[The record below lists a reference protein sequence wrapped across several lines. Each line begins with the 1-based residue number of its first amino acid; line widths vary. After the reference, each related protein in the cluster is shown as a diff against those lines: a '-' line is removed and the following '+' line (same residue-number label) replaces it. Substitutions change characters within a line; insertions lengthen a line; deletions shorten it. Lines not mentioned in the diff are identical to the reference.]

1 MDKKKVRIFVL
12 IIIFILVLLMVYSF
26 INLNTFYKKAIN
38 NIKTN
43 YNSVFNIR
51 KHIFTGENKVFKA
64 KLKTEHTTNYIHSI
78 NQTYEKE
85 YDFIIEEKDNNL
97 YIYVDDMMSKINI
110 DNTFDI
116 SKLDSCKY
124 LNKENTKGFNKYNYS
139 CDTYNISIYT
149 SKIFNNYIKS
159 EISYNNSFIE
169 FMDDNIKYKDG
180 LMSLD
185 YSNIKEGNYVLNLKY
200 NDKSF
205 DIFYTYNNYGKY
217 SFIKDSMRVN
227 LVLDEPIVLSINCD
241 TKKYDKLKLTLV
253 KDDINYKIEYEE
265 VDINKLLSLVFS
277 EEIYSLF
284 K

>member
-1 MDKKKVRIFVL
+1 MGNKKVRIVIL
-12 IIIFILVLLMVYSF
+12 IIIFILVLLMVYRF
-26 INLNTFYKKAIN
+26 INLKTFYNEAIN

-51 KHIFTGENKVFKA
+51 KYIFTDENKVFKA
-64 KLKTEHTTNYIHSI
+64 KLKTEHTTNYVHSI

-85 YDFIIEEKDNNL
+85 YDFIIEEKDENL
-97 YIYVDDMMSKINI
+97 YIYIDDKVSKIPINDSI
-110 DNTFDI
+110 DI
-116 SKLDSCKY
+116 EKLDSCKY
-124 LNKENTKGFNKYNYS
+124 LNTDKKNVNKYNYV
-139 CDTYNISIYT
+139 CGTYNLSIYT

-169 FMDDNIKYKDG
+169 FIGDNINYKDN
-180 LMSLD
+180 LLSLD
-185 YSNIKEGNYVLNLKY
+185 YSNIKEDNYVLNLKY
-200 NDKSF
+200 GDKSF
-205 DIFYTYNNYGKY
+205 NIFYSYNNYGKY
-217 SFIKDSMRVN
+217 SFIHDSTRVS

>member
-1 MDKKKVRIFVL
+1 MDRKKVKIIML
-12 IIIFILVLLMVYSF
+12 IVIIILVLLMVYRF

-51 KHIFTGENKVFKA
+51 KYIFNDGNKVFKA
-64 KLKTEHTTNYIHSI
+64 KLKTEHTTNYVHSI

-85 YDFIIEEKDNNL
+85 YDFIIVEKDENL
-97 YIYVDDMMSKINI
+97 YIYVDDKFSKISIN
-110 DNTFDI
+110 NTFDI
-116 SKLDSCKY
+116 SKIDSCKY

-169 FMDDNIKYKDG
+169 FMDDNINYKDG
-180 LMSLD
+180 LLSLD

-205 DIFYTYNNYGKY
+205 DIFYTYNDYGKY
-217 SFIKDSMRVN
+217 SFIKDSTRVN
-227 LVLDEPIVLSINCD
+227 LVLDEPIVLSINCN
-241 TKKYDKLKLTLV
+241 TKKYDKLKLTMEKSYIQI
-253 KDDINYKIEYEE
+253 KDECKEVSIEE
-265 VDINKLLSLVFS
+265 LLSLVFS
-277 EEIYSLF
+277 EEIFYIF